1 MDKTLEIR
9 KVGLLPNKKR
19 TRVDDRDGII
29 HNVKEALDEYRETLT
44 KLRQKH
50 GSEDNKLDCWRPD
63 IEAVMHLRKKGKL
76 VNMRKQLGPILG
88 VEVGDKFR
96 NRAELTVAGL
106 HHNFRSGIEY
116 MKKDGKILA
125 TSIVNSGR
133 YANHVGSPDILTY
146 SGEGGNPRVE
156 CKKPKDQTLERG
168 NLALKNSMEVRTHV
182 RVIRAVK
189 HFEVG
194 TCAKKRSFTTYVYDG
209 LYKVEH
215 FWQERGEFGKLVFK
229 YLLKRIPRQPIIT
242 WEKVSKQLKKPMVSK
257 DIVCKN
263 DISEGKEMMPIRVV
277 NAIDSESHP
286 AFKYT
291 SYVIYPNFFKA
302 TKQRGCDCLHGC
314 LECKSYPCV
323 MNTGGVFSSNN
334 TITDRKSLIYNCSTT
349 CKSSSCKNRICQHGI
364 QFKLEVFRNKSK
376 GWGVRPRS
384 YIPCGSFICEYVGEI
399 LQEKEVKQRRGSDE
413 NIFWTNG
420 KFVDHALRDASQ
432 HVSFPMLPNFF
443 GDGFVIDATQHG
455 NVGRFVNHSC
465 SPNLF
470 AQSILCDHDDVRIP
484 HMMLF
489 AKKSIPP
496 NQELTYDYSSRVR
509 KIVP

>member
-1 MDKTLEIR
+1 
-9 KVGLLPNKKR
+9 
-19 TRVDDRDGII
+19 
-29 HNVKEALDEYRETLT
+29 
-44 KLRQKH
+44 
-50 GSEDNKLDCWRPD
+50 
-63 IEAVMHLRKKGKL
+63 MHLRKKGKL

-88 VEVGDKFR
+88 VEVGDEFR
-96 NRAELTVAGL
+96 NRAELIVAGL
-106 HHNFRSGIEY
+106 HHNFRRGIEY

-133 YANHVGSPDILTY
+133 YANHVGSPDILFY

-209 LYKVEH
+209 LYKVKH

-229 YLLKRIPRQPIIT
+229 YLLKRIPRQPIIK
-242 WEKVSKQLKKPMVSK
+242 WEKVSKQSKKPMVSK
-257 DIVCKN
+257 DIICKN

-286 AFKYT
+286 AFNYT
-291 SYVIYPNFFKA
+291 RYVIYPNFFMA

-314 LECKSYPCV
+314 LECKSCPCV
-323 MNTGGVFSSNN
+323 MNTGGVCSPNN
-334 TITDRKSLIYNCSTT
+334 TIIDRKSLFMTA
-349 CKSSSCKNRICQHGI
+349 
-364 QFKLEVFRNKSK
+364 FKLEVFRTKSK
-376 GWGVRPRS
+376 GWGVRSRS

-399 LQEKEVKQRRGSDE
+399 LQEKEVKRRRGSDE
-413 NIFWTNG
+413 YFFWTNG
-420 KFVDHALRDASQ
+420 KFVDHAFRDASQ

-455 NVGRFVNHSC
+455 NVGRFVNHSS

-470 AQSILCDHDDVRIP
+470 AQSILYDHDDVRIP

-496 NQELTYDYSSRVR
+496 NQELTYDYSSRVG